1 MLKKLMPLLALLL
14 VACGGDKN
22 SSNNTNEV
30 KESKNASYKIVYLT
44 PQYQKYVNSVK
55 ADYQNKRKI
64 FDEIL
69 LDPLVNGDFAKCE
82 YLDMFRFGYSYFVPD
97 TVGIQSIINSIN
109 KNKAEIDEAIHKAV
123 TESQAYIK
131 TDSVTFYIQPPN
143 IANSDILMRM
153 GGVSGMTVGKKHIL
167 FSVDPAVANWKESLE
182 HAAAGECYSSYW
194 TNKNFD
200 STFKWTMLRYMVW
213 TGKANAFQKMVYPSA
228 SMPWTAALDEP
239 KKAEMWAKIKPKLGT
254 RNFFFMSEVMFGSNN
269 YPLWT
274 GFTLGYSIVNDALTK
289 NPNMK
294 FEEWDK
300 LDAEKFMEL
309 SGWDKK

>member
-1 MLKKLMPLLALLL
+1 MPLLTLLL
-14 VACGGDKN
+14 VACGGDKK
-22 SSNNTNEV
+22 NTENANGE
-30 KESKNASYKIVYLT
+30 KEGSKNASYKIVYLT
-44 PQYQKYVNSVK
+44 PQYQKYVDAVK

-64 FDEIL
+64 FDQIL
-69 LDPLVNGDFAKCE
+69 LDPLVNGDFSKCE

-97 TVGIQSIINSIN
+97 TVGIQSIINNIN
-109 KNKAEIDEAIHKAV
+109 KNKQEIDEVIHKAV
-123 TESQAYIK
+123 TKSQAYIN
-131 TDSVTFYIQPPN
+131 TDSVIFYIQPPN
-143 IANSDILMRM
+143 IASSDILTKM
-153 GGVSGMTVGKKHIL
+153 GGVSGMTVGKKRIL

-182 HAAAGECYSSYW
+182 HATAGECYSSYW
-194 TNKNFD
+194 TNKYYD

-213 TGKANAFQKMVYPSA
+213 KGKADAFQKMVYPTA
-228 SMPWTAALDEP
+228 NMPWTVALDEP
-239 KKAEMWAKIKPKLGT
+239 KKAEMWAKIKPKLNT

-309 SGWDKK
+309 SSWDKK